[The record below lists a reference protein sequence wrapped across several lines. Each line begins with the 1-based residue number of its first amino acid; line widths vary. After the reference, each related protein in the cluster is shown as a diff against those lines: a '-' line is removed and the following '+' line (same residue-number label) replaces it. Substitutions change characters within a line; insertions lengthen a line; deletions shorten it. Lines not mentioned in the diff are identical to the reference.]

1 MNFTLTKT
9 VAVLTLAWGTATL
22 SAGAHAVN
30 LVNGNVL
37 TITTGTPAYD
47 ANGDPAG
54 VSSGSWFGCDCNGN
68 NALTSNE
75 LTPLSQGATGIVVGV
90 ATLPGASH
98 PGAPLL
104 GDTNAIDAPYSFFG
118 NTASDSTSIGITG
131 STAAGLDMSGWKWA
145 WAGVPVVNMG
155 SGAWGAGFS
164 NGIGNFVW
172 DGVYGHAYTLDYR
185 ARFPEGDPSG
195 IGGVAV
201 AWHFEGVVA
210 VPEASTYGM
219 MLAGLGLVGFA
230 ARRHRQKSSRLS

>member
-1 MNFTLTKT
+1 MNKILIQTAFALAFGTVTLTT
-9 VAVLTLAWGTATL
+9 QAAT
-22 SAGAHAVN
+22 

-37 TITTGTPAYD
+37 TITSGVPTYD
-47 ANGDPAG
+47 SNGNLAG

-75 LTPLSQGATGIVVGV
+75 LTPLSQGTTGIVVGV

-98 PGAPLL
+98 AGAPLL

-118 NTASDSTSIGITG
+118 NTASDATSIGITG

-145 WAGVPVVNMG
+145 WSGVPVVNMG

-172 DGVYGHAYTLDYR
+172 DGVYGHAYTLDYH

-195 IGGVAV
+195 IGYVAV
-201 AWHFEGVVA
+201 GWHFEGVVA
-210 VPEASTYGM
+210 VPEASTYAM
-219 MLAGLGLVGFA
+219 MLAGLGLVGLA
-230 ARRHRQKSSRLS
+230 TQRRKRA